1 MIPRPLAAGTVL
13 HRIHGEGRAG
23 NRFNPCLGKPG
34 RFSPLRTPAAGCI
47 PSLYAATSL
56 DAAVYETILHDID
69 LADPFA
75 FVPRDAL
82 DGLAHSHLLTVRT
95 LRLAPLH
102 RPELAARQLD
112 HAALF
117 LPLASA
123 HDACRALGAAL
134 HGEAADLDGLLWT
147 SVRDDA
153 ASAILL
159 FGDRVGEADLA
170 CEKTRS
176 AAEDAGLLGEIA
188 AAFERSGVTLL
199 R

>member
-1 MIPRPLAAGTVL
+1 MIPRALAAGTIL
-13 HRIHGEGRAG
+13 HRIHPQAHAG
-23 NRFNPCLGKPG
+23 DRFNPCRGKPG
-34 RFSPLRTPAAGCI
+34 RFSPLRTPAGLCI

-56 DAAVYETILHDID
+56 DAAVYETILQDID
-69 LADPFA
+69 FADPFA
-75 FVPRDAL
+75 FVPREVL
-82 DGLAHSHLLTVRT
+82 DQRAHSRLSTERA

-102 RPELAARQLD
+102 RPELAARRLD

-117 LPLASA
+117 EPLASA
-123 HDACRALGAAL
+123 HAACRALGAAL
-134 HGEAADLDGLLWT
+134 HGEHADLDGLLWT

-159 FGDRVGEADLA
+159 FGDRVGEGDLA
-170 CEKTRS
+170 CLETRR
-176 AAEDAGLLGEIA
+176 AAEDAGLLAEIE